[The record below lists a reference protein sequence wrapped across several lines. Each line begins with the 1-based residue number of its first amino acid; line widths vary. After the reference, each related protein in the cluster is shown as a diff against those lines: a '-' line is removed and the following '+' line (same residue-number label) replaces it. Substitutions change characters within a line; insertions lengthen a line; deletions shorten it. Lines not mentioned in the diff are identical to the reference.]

1 MITSGFWLYLAAAM
15 SGVQIVLGLSL
26 EVRSSLYRFL
36 YLYRCSCLDQ
46 FKEVCRSLFHFV
58 PSVAPL
64 PFYILTSEAF
74 R

>member
-1 MITSGFWLYLAAAM
+1 MITWGSGLPGG
-15 SGVQIVLGLSL
+15 SHERSPIGLGLSL